1 MFILTTRFQIQHMA
15 NHRRHWNSEK
25 STQCNIFSC
34 IYHSYLFLYTKVEQI
49 KQLLQLFITLL
60 GVILPPSSI
69 SPVQKLKQ
77 LKQVGNEFSYCLHLF
92 SYYMV
97 LFAFRFL
104 MSFPGGKFIFRI
116 VFQHVFLIRNTD
128 SN

>member
-1 MFILTTRFQIQHMA
+1 MFILTTRFQIQHMT

-60 GVILPPSSI
+60 GVRLPPSSI

-97 LFAFRFL
+97 LFCFQVSNVFSWRKIH
-104 MSFPGGKFIFRI
+104 FPHCIPAC
-116 VFQHVFLIRNTD
+116 L
-128 SN
+128 SNKKYWF